1 MTYNNILDTEFDA
14 QNLNLD
20 LEEQDI
26 CNTLENENIY
36 DSANLHG
43 DEQQE
48 EKASH
53 TTDVLCGNKLCSME

>member
-43 DEQQE
+43 DEQPE
-48 EKASH
+48 EKVSH
-53 TTDVLCGNKLCSME
+53 TTDVLCGIKLCSME